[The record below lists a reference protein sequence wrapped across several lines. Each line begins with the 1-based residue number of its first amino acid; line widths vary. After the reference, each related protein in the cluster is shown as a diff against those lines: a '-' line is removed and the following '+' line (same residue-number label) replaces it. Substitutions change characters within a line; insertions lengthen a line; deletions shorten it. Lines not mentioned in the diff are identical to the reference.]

1 MPSQD
6 TPVLE
11 LEPPLLGCVVIEPEL
26 LELPEAP
33 DPLVVEPFELPEL
46 PELLELL
53 EPALDAPL
61 DEDDDEDD
69 ESLLLTAAA
78 VVAEVCVSPHAPRKR
93 PMVAAATPARN
104 PRRAASRAAGGRRA
118 PPAAIGRGAA
128 TCRPAVASVTSPSG
142 WPTQLST

>member
-11 LEPPLLGCVVIEPEL
+11 LEPLLGCVVIEPEL
-26 LELPEAP
+26 LELP
-33 DPLVVEPFELPEL
+33 DPLLVELLEL

-61 DEDDDEDD
+61 DDDEDEDD
-69 ESLLLTAAA
+69 EPLLTEAA

-104 PRRAASRAAGGRRA
+104 PRRAALRAAGERRA
-118 PPAAIGRGAA
+118 PPAAMGRGAA

-142 WPTQLST
+142 

>member
-1 MPSQD
+1 M
-6 TPVLE
+6 LE

-26 LELPEAP
+26 LELP
-33 DPLVVEPFELPEL
+33 DPLLVEPFELLEL

-69 ESLLLTAAA
+69 EPLLLTEAA
-78 VVAEVCVSPHAPRKR
+78 VVAPVCVSPHAPRKR
-93 PMVAAATPARN
+93 PMVAAATPARS
-104 PRRAASRAAGGRRA
+104 PRRAASRDAGERRA
-118 PPAAIGRGAA
+118 SPAAMGRGAA

-142 WPTQLST
+142 